1 MKIVW
6 PWERKKI
13 EKELNS
19 VEELLASSF
28 KPVTARPAF
37 VRDLRKRLVGNKNPL
52 ARVSL
57 STLELLLLVGG
68 AIVGLFVLIFT
79 ILRSIVGFFGR
90 LRPGTGKTSAPR
102 APRGKKPRLVA
113 EPKKRTA

>member
-28 KPVTARPAF
+28 KPVTARPGF
-37 VRDLRKRLVGNKNPL
+37 VNDLRKRLVGTKNPL

-57 STLELLLLVGG
+57 STLELLLLIGG
-68 AIVGLFVLIFT
+68 AILGVFVLLFT
-79 ILRSIVGFFGR
+79 ILRSIVGFFGK
-90 LRPGTGKTSAPR
+90 LRPGAGKPREPR
-102 APRGKKPRLVA
+102 APREKKPKLA
-113 EPKKRTA
+113 TEPKKRAA